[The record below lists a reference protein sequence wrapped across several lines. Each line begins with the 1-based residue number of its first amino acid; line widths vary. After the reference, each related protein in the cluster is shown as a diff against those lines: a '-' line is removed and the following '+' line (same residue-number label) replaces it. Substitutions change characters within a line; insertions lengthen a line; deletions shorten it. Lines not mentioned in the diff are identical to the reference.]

1 MYRAEQEGA
10 GPPSLPPGLPPAPPP
25 GPPPGPADLPSGPPG
40 SGEQPV
46 PAPEAPGRTVSL
58 AAPRLAPPPP
68 RRPWLAFLSV
78 SLMAA
83 VVGSF
88 LLWAWQ
94 AQLEEV
100 TRGNGRVIPSSKE
113 QVIQSLEPGV
123 LTALLV
129 KEGDRVDR
137 GQVLIRMDDTRASA
151 LYREL
156 QGKVAALSAQAA
168 RLRAEAYGE
177 ALKFP
182 SEAGALPALIR
193 RETETFNARRKAL
206 EEGADSLKRGIA
218 LLDREIEI
226 IDPLV
231 ARGLVSEV
239 EALRLKRQRNDLALQ
254 LADRQ
259 NRYRADAAGE
269 LNKVEAE
276 LAQTRETANARADS
290 YRRTELRSPM
300 KGTVKSIRV
309 TTLGGVISQ
318 GQDLMQIVPIE
329 DTLVVEAFVKPAD
342 VAFLRPGQKAV
353 VKLSAY
359 DYAVYGGLEGTVE
372 FISPD
377 TLRDE
382 RRGALAGAGAP
393 DPDETGAFYRVL
405 IRTPV
410 TGLRA
415 PDGSDLQILPGM
427 TATVEMLA
435 GHKTVLQYLLKP
447 LNRAGQGMRER

>member
-10 GPPSLPPGLPPAPPP
+10 GPPGLPP
-25 GPPPGPADLPSGPPG
+25 GPPPGPPGPPPGSSELPPGPPG
-40 SGEQPV
+40 SGDLPV
-46 PAPEAPGRTVSL
+46 PVPEAPGLTVTL
-58 AAPRLAPPPP
+58 AALRLAPPPP

-78 SLMAA
+78 SLLAG

-129 KEGDRVDR
+129 KEGDRVER

-182 SEAGALPALIR
+182 SEAGALPALVR

-206 EEGADSLKRGIA
+206 DEGAESLKRGIA

-226 IDPLV
+226 VDPLV

-377 TLRDE
+377 TLRDD
-382 RRGALAGAGAP
+382 RRGALAGAS
-393 DPDETGAFYRVL
+393 DPEETGAFYRVL
-405 IRTPV
+405 VRTNA
-410 TGLRA
+410 TALRTA
-415 PDGSDLQILPGM
+415 GGRELPILPGM
-427 TATVEMLA
+427 TASVEMLA
-435 GHKTVLQYLLKP
+435 GRKTVLQYLLKP
-447 LNRAGQGMRER
+447 LNRASEGLRER